1 MCRQSS
7 SWRWWWCKLNVLIT
21 VWRCVIAELFTEGT
35 SPFDLSQLLAYRA
48 GEYSLSKLF
57 HTIDDINI
65 RVSDL
70 LQFYIHCSVAN
81 FVFGGETI
89 NTFCKHLKIFFL
101 FQEVGAFVIVQ
112 FLCNFYKCS
121 YLLTYIHTNG
131 PVRTTALA
139 EENVYKP
146 AANCGGMVDVCSGSG
161 WVAMWVVGYPAVS
174 VPQLDGATTPFIPA
188 TPSSSNK
195 LV

>member
-1 MCRQSS
+1 M
-7 SWRWWWCKLNVLIT
+7 
-21 VWRCVIAELFTEGT
+21 IAELFTEGT

-57 HTIDDINI
+57 HTIDDVNI

-70 LQFYIHCSVAN
+70 LQLYIHCSVAN

-89 NTFCKHLKIFFL
+89 NTFCKHLKTVLFFL

-121 YLLTYIHTNG
+121 YLLTYLLIFSDTVGFLDVSMVIWPLRNFS
-131 PVRTTALA
+131 
-139 EENVYKP
+139 P
-146 AANCGGMVDVCSGSG
+146 A
-161 WVAMWVVGYPAVS
+161 
-174 VPQLDGATTPFIPA
+174 IPK
-188 TPSSSNK
+188 SFLYSDID
-195 LV
+195 L